1 MTSQFVNAVRAGYGG
16 ANYTNVFITGASL
29 GGGLAMISGAQ
40 TRTPTVSISG
50 PGPVLPRK
58 VFHPP
63 LTEESIDSNV
73 YNFIPDRDY
82 IARLGGRPMFYQNA
96 ICMESNNNL
105 FGCHSMWRS
114 FCEINY
120 RCGSNGRP
128 VACRCAKRFGYPKPI
143 QNGTRTFE
151 EACAAAEE
159 TWYDMFPDVPN

>member
-1 MTSQFVNAVRAGYGG
+1 VNAVRAGYGG

-29 GGGLAMISGAQ
+29 GGGVAMISGAQ
-40 TRTPTVSISG
+40 TGTPTVSISG
-50 PGPVLPRK
+50 PGPILPRK
-58 VFHPP
+58 IFHPP
-63 LTEESIDSNV
+63 LTVESIDSNV
-73 YNFIPDRDY
+73 YNFIPERDY

-96 ICMESNNNL
+96 MCIASNNNL

-128 VACRCAKRFGYPKPI
+128 VACRCVERFGYPKPI

-151 EACAAAEE
+151 EACAAANE
-159 TWYDMFPDVPN
+159 TWYEMFPDVPN